1 MAKLKNISLEKE
13 QSLTLFPIE
22 NKTTELSFTGEQIRS
37 DGGLLLLREVDIQ
50 LGLTQGISDCITDQR
65 DARYIDHTVREMIS
79 QRVFQIAAGY
89 EDCNDCNDLRGDA
102 VFKTC
107 AGRLL
112 HSGKDLA
119 SQPTMSRLENMVGN
133 RDLFDIGEYFLE
145 GFMRSYATQPKM
157 IMLDCDDTNS

>member
-89 EDCNDCNDLRGDA
+89 EDCNDCNDLRDDA
-102 VFKTC
+102 VFKIC
-107 AGRLL
+107 AGRLP
-112 HSGKDLA
+112 HSGGILKCG
-119 SQPTMSRLENMVGN
+119 S
-133 RDLFDIGEYFLE
+133 
-145 GFMRSYATQPKM
+145 
-157 IMLDCDDTNS
+157 